1 MYCQYKIVRVWQM
14 IEIRLRNALELYHRR
29 TGERLTYHEL
39 AARTGLARSTLESMA
54 SRPGYNASLASIGR
68 LCEALDCEV
77 SELLARQRNEE
88 SGNE

>member
-1 MYCQYKIVRVWQM
+1 M
-14 IEIRLRNALELYHRR
+14 IEIRLREALERYHRR
-29 TGERLTYHEL
+29 TGMRLTYHQL

-54 SRPGYNASLASIGR
+54 SRPGYNASLASIDR

-77 SELLARQRNEE
+77 SELLARQRIVR